1 MAKKAKQ
8 RPAKAKKSRRRA
20 KKRVSAIPPGSHTV
34 TPYLVVNDAVAAID
48 FYVRAFGAKA
58 GYKMVAPDG
67 KIGHAELKIGDS
79 QIFLADE
86 FPGSDSK
93 APIPDGAPPV
103 SLHLYFSDVDKA
115 FARAIAAGA
124 TSTMPLTNMFWGDR
138 FGKIRDPFGHLWSLS
153 QHVEDVSAKEMN
165 KRAAAAFAPPPAA

>member
-1 MAKKAKQ
+1 MAKKTKRAKVK
-8 RPAKAKKSRRRA
+8 RVKPAA
-20 KKRVSAIPPGSHTV
+20 KKRVSPIPAGSHTV

-48 FYVRAFGAKA
+48 FYVRAFGAKT
-58 GYKMVAPDG
+58 GFKMVSPDG

-93 APIPDGAPPV
+93 APVPGGAPPV
-103 SLHLYFSDVDKA
+103 SLHLYFRDVDKA
-115 FARAIAAGA
+115 FSRAIAAGA

-138 FGKIRDPFGHLWSLS
+138 FGKLSDPFGHHWSLS